1 MSAQVRELYADV
13 GMQRIAA
20 AGMMEA
26 RAGSCDPQLSAH
38 ARRTYRRSMDMN
50 VSRTMLLAVLAAC
63 TASCVSS
70 GSKSSELE
78 RASVDA
84 GQVELAIAASRSSE
98 GREASVAD
106 DVHETS
112 SVHDTNAAAV
122 FGPRIVETTL
132 ETSSELAPFIAA
144 PSAPSQFVVHVID
157 YDRLIARTGF
167 YFTAGVT
174 GSQGLGDLDG
184 ESVLLG
190 PSTVLLPSMDAGVGF
205 NVGFGMRTFADAFE
219 LTYDQG
225 FHSGSFQGAKLDSI
239 DHVVNF
245 DWKHFF
251 LIDRRV
257 QPYTLLGFNI
267 PWLDIEDGAHKGAK
281 VGDATLYGFG
291 MNLGGGAAYYLTPQ
305 MSIYFQAVMRLID
318 YYDVSALGHSGS
330 INGDIFSEGWKL
342 TLGTA
347 FTF

>member
-1 MSAQVRELYADV
+1 
-13 GMQRIAA
+13 
-20 AGMMEA
+20 
-26 RAGSCDPQLSAH
+26 
-38 ARRTYRRSMDMN
+38 MN
-50 VSRTMLLAVLAAC
+50 LSRTMLLAAIAAC
-63 TASCVSS
+63 TASCVSN
-70 GSKSSELE
+70 GSKASELE
-78 RASVDA
+78 RANDDA
-84 GQVELAIAASRSSE
+84 GEVSITAARASDE
-98 GREASVAD
+98 REAS
-106 DVHETS
+106 
-112 SVHDTNAAAV
+112 SVEHPISTEEPDAAAAV
-122 FGPRIVETTL
+122 FGPRVVDTKL
-132 ETSSELAPFIAA
+132 EPSSELAPFTAT

-205 NVGFGMRTFADAFE
+205 NVGFGVRTFSDAFE
-219 LTYDQG
+219 LTYDHG
-225 FHSGSFQGAKLDSI
+225 FHSGSFQGASLDSI

>member
-1 MSAQVRELYADV
+1 
-13 GMQRIAA
+13 
-20 AGMMEA
+20 
-26 RAGSCDPQLSAH
+26 
-38 ARRTYRRSMDMN
+38 MN
-50 VSRTMLLAVLAAC
+50 LSRTMLLAAIAAC
-63 TASCVSS
+63 TASCVSN
-70 GSKSSELE
+70 GSKASELE
-78 RASVDA
+78 RANDDA
-84 GQVELAIAASRSSE
+84 GKVAITAARASDE
-98 GREASVAD
+98 REASSVQHA
-106 DVHETS
+106 S
-112 SVHDTNAAAV
+112 STEEPDAAAAV
-122 FGPRIVETTL
+122 FGPRVVDTKL
-132 ETSSELAPFIAA
+132 EPSSELAPFTAA
-144 PSAPSQFVVHVID
+144 PTAPSQFVVHVID

-205 NVGFGMRTFADAFE
+205 NVGFGVRTFSDAFE
-219 LTYDQG
+219 LTYDHG
-225 FHSGSFQGAKLDSI
+225 FHSGSFQGASLDSI

-267 PWLDIEDGAHKGAK
+267 PWLDIEDGAHKGAI